1 MPPPPPSASV
11 PAITYYTYTL
21 SVTNTN
27 YGCTSSGI
35 QTVAVRNP
43 RKVGVPNAFSP
54 NGDGINDV
62 WRPINLEDYP
72 GSELSIWNR
81 WGNRIFHSF
90 GPNKADYT
98 WDGKF
103 NGQLQPQEVYRWGII
118 FKGCPAWI
126 IGSSGEGVPSGDLTL
141 FR

>member
-1 MPPPPPSASV
+1 
-11 PAITYYTYTL
+11 
-21 SVTNTN
+21 
-27 YGCTSSGI
+27 
-35 QTVAVRNP
+35 TVAVRNP

-103 NGQLQPQEVYRWGII
+103 NSQLQPQEVY
-118 FKGCPAWI
+118 
-126 IGSSGEGVPSGDLTL
+126 
-141 FR
+141 